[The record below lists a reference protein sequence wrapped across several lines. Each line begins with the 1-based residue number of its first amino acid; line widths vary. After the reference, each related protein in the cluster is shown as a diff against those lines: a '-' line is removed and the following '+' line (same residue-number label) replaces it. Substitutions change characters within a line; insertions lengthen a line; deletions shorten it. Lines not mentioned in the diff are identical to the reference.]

1 MVWWKLGSR
10 ACNGY
15 CKLLKQTNTTHVT
28 EEVSNEEMIQST
40 SVLKLTFSVHSE
52 DGWGSSASAIY
63 TDMSS
68 HSSKNSAWQV
78 VRYSSHFPYISI
90 ILACK

>member
-1 MVWWKLGSR
+1 V
-10 ACNGY
+10 
-15 CKLLKQTNTTHVT
+15 THV
-28 EEVSNEEMIQST
+28 NEEGCNAEMIHSP
-40 SVLKLTFSVHSE
+40 SELKLTFSVHSE

-78 VRYSSHFPYISI
+78 VMYSSHFPYISI